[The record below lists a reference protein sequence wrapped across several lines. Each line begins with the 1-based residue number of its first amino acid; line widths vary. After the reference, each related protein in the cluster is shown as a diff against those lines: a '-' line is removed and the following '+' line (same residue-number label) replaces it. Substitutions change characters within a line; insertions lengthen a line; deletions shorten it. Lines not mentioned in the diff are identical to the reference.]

1 MLVFDLFLLR
11 DAPYRHA
18 CESPRAPYWITAFI
32 VVVGC
37 LFGTL
42 VAVFQRTVGGEIQGI
57 AIADIPGWILFIG
70 NIVPGMVIMVVVHA
84 GVTIVA
90 WLMVKGVSGRGQ
102 LVFLYRATAYLLPLG
117 LPALPYMAATTV
129 PDAADRVSL
138 PFEAAYVPLAGLGL
152 CLFVLGLF
160 QAIRVVEGLGLWRAA
175 LTVAVFTLF
184 SFSLLLIA

>member
-1 MLVFDLFLLR
+1 MMLSDLFLLR
-11 DAPYRHA
+11 DEPYRHA
-18 CESPRAPYWITAFI
+18 CLSPRAPYWITGFI

-57 AIADIPGWILFIG
+57 AIADIPGWILLTG
-70 NIVPGMVIMVVVHA
+70 NIIPGMVIMVVVHA
-84 GVTIVA
+84 GITIVA

-117 LPALPYMAATTV
+117 VPALPYMASTTV
-129 PDAADRVSL
+129 PDAADRVAL
-138 PFEAAYVPLAGLGL
+138 PFEAVYVPLAVLGL
-152 CLFVLGLF
+152 CLFVIGLF
-160 QAIRVVEGLGLWRAA
+160 QAIRVVEGLSLMRSAV
-175 LTVAVFTLF
+175 TVAVFTLF

>member
-1 MLVFDLFLLR
+1 MLVFDLFMLR
-11 DAPYRHA
+11 DEPYRHA
-18 CESPRAPYWITAFI
+18 CLSPRAPWWITGFI

-57 AIADIPGWILFIG
+57 AIADIPDWILFVG

-90 WLMVKGVSGRGQ
+90 WLMVKGFSGRGQ
-102 LVFLYRATAYLLPLG
+102 LVMLYRATAYLLPLG
-117 LPALPYMAATTV
+117 VPALPYMAVTTV
-129 PDAADRVSL
+129 PDAAERVGL

-160 QAIRVVEGLGLWRAA
+160 QAIRVVEGLSLWRAA